1 MQGIDIEKSSINTAF
16 PLSPIAH
23 LLATLPP
30 FRRLGAG
37 MKVGTHFSLH
47 FFVNS
52 SSTQIV
58 QQTHWSFLEKS
69 VQEGQLGI
77 SFASCNLRAQ
87 PCIWLKVP
95 APVQFSIHSH
105 GRLCLADVG
114 TWAISSSPRIREVRR
129 DSCRTKYWI
138 FLKARRDWM

>member
-1 MQGIDIEKSSINTAF
+1 
-16 PLSPIAH
+16 
-23 LLATLPP
+23 
-30 FRRLGAG
+30 

-58 QQTHWSFLEKS
+58 QQMHWSFLEKS

-77 SFASCNLRAQ
+77 SFASCSLRAQ

-95 APVQFSIHSH
+95 TPVQHPQPWPALPCCRSH
-105 GRLCLADVG
+105 LSHLQERL
-114 TWAISSSPRIREVRR
+114 
-129 DSCRTKYWI
+129 
-138 FLKARRDWM
+138 